1 MIMADHDDTG
11 EAADNPLMQEQVP
24 SDTRLARQLARR
36 QQMTETV
43 MAEGSV
49 RIEDLAERFGISL
62 MTAHRDL
69 DELVSR
75 GILRKT
81 RGIASAAPTSLIESS
96 DVYRSSRQS
105 VEKRALALAAMRF
118 VEPGQ
123 AIFFDDSTTVLQM
136 AQFLPSAVPLTVITN
151 SLTLMNDLKGI
162 RDLTLLGLGGQYY
175 NWCNAFMGRM
185 TTHEISQLRADT
197 LFMSMSAIT
206 DDIVFH
212 QFLEMVDTKRAMF
225 DSAST
230 RILLADNTKFD
241 RRALHVF
248 SPLTDFDIVIVDDG
262 TPPVHIARMRDKGIN
277 VVVAPTR
284 GSSHASALKRYDPQ
298 AR

>member
-1 MIMADHDDTG
+1 MTTIGDAHESG
-11 EAADNPLMQEQVP
+11 DNRLTQEQVA
-24 SDTRLARQLARR
+24 SDTRQVRQLARR
-36 QQMTETV
+36 QSMTEVV
-43 MAEGSV
+43 MAEGSM

-75 GILRKT
+75 GILRKS

-96 DVYRSSRQS
+96 DVYRASRQS
-105 VEKRALALAAMRF
+105 VEKKALALAAMRF

-123 AIFFDDSTTVLQM
+123 AIFFDDSTTVQQM
-136 AQFLPSAVPLTVITN
+136 AQFLPSKVPLTVITN
-151 SLTLMNDLKGI
+151 SLTLMNDLKGV

-185 TTHEISQLRADT
+185 TTHEISRLRADT
-197 LFMSMSAIT
+197 LFMSMAAIT

-225 DSAST
+225 ESAST
-230 RILLADNTKFD
+230 RILLADHTKFD
-241 RRALHVF
+241 RRALHAF
-248 SPLTDFDIVIVDDG
+248 APLTNFDIVIVDDG
-262 TPPVHIARMRDKGIN
+262 TPAIHLERMRAKGIN

-284 GSSHASALKRYDPQ
+284 GLSHFAAVERHAPDQ
-298 AR
+298 R